1 LLHEDGMKERW
12 LVFCLLGLGTT
23 AIAEAD
29 VFGVFVGSTP
39 ADRALL
45 EPLGV
50 PANAEIERV
59 QWKLTLHRDPARYE
73 LQYEYGAG
81 TKGVREGVWNVRRGI
96 KSDPRAIVY
105 ELRGAFAL
113 AQVDVNLIQVL
124 DEDFSYRIGNG
135 GWSFTLNRSDQTEP
149 RVDEKAARNVPDMSY
164 PISSLA
170 TGPDVHAVFDGR
182 TPCQGIAQQL
192 KVRVPRG
199 CSKAKWRLTLY
210 RDPATR
216 APTRYKVEGSL
227 FTGGARE
234 GTWKIVRGLG
244 EDSDAL
250 VYRLDATAT
259 QPELLLLKGDEN
271 VLFILNE
278 ARDPRVGHA
287 EFSYTLDRTRPVS

>member
-1 LLHEDGMKERW
+1 MKRRLAAFVLLA
-12 LVFCLLGLGTT
+12 LAASAT
-23 AIAEAD
+23 AHAD

-39 ADRALL
+39 PDRALL
-45 EPLGV
+45 DPLGV
-50 PANAEIERV
+50 PADAKIEQV
-59 QWKLTLHRDPARYE
+59 QWKLTLHRDPARYQ

-81 TKGVREGVWNVRRGI
+81 AKGEREGDWNVRRGI

-124 DEDFSYRIGNG
+124 DAEGNYRIGNG
-135 GWSFTLNRSDQTEP
+135 GWSFTLNRSELAERP
-149 RVDEKAARNVPDMSY
+149 IAARNVPDMSY
-164 PISSLA
+164 PISPLA
-170 TGPDVHAVFDGR
+170 TGPDVYAVFGGR
-182 TPCQGIAQQL
+182 TPCQGIARQL
-192 KVRVPRG
+192 NVRVPRG
-199 CSKAKWRLTLY
+199 CAKAKWRLTLY

-234 GTWKIVRGLG
+234 GKWAILRGLG

-250 VYRLDATAT
+250 VYRLDATDT
-259 QPELLLLKGDEN
+259 QPELLLLKGDDN

-278 ARDPRVGHA
+278 DRHPRVGHA
-287 EFSYTLDRTRPVS
+287 ELSYTLDRTPVS

>member
-1 LLHEDGMKERW
+1 MKGWSTAW
-12 LVFCLLGLGTT
+12 LLLGMGWS
-23 AIAEAD
+23 AVAQAD

-39 ADRALL
+39 PERALL
-45 EPLGV
+45 DPLDV
-50 PANAEIERV
+50 PADAKLEQV

-81 TKGVREGVWNVRRGI
+81 TKGMREGVWNVRRGI

-113 AQVDVNLIQVL
+113 AQVDVNLLQVL

-135 GWSFTLNRSDQTEP
+135 GWSFTLNRSEQAEQL
-149 RVDEKAARNVPDMSY
+149 VDGKAARNVPDMSY
-164 PISSLA
+164 PISPLP
-170 TGPDVHAVFDGR
+170 TGPDVYAVFGGR
-182 TPCQGIAQQL
+182 TPCQGIARQL
-192 KVRVPRG
+192 NVRVPRG

-287 EFSYTLDRTRPVS
+287 QFSYTLDRAKPVS

>member
-1 LLHEDGMKERW
+1 VRDSA
-12 LVFCLLGLGTT
+12 LVAAVFVLALG
-23 AIAEAD
+23 ANAVAQAD

-39 ADRALL
+39 PDRALL
-45 EPLGV
+45 DPLGV
-50 PANAEIERV
+50 PADAKIERV
-59 QWKLTLHRDPARYE
+59 RWKVTLQRDPARYE
-73 LQYEYGAG
+73 LQYEYGASA
-81 TKGVREGVWNVRRGI
+81 KGVREGEWNVRRGI

-105 ELRGAFAL
+105 DLRGAFAL

-124 DEDFSYRIGNG
+124 DDDGNYRIGNG
-135 GWSFTLNRSDQTEP
+135 GWSFTLNRSDHAEEL
-149 RVDEKAARNVPDMSY
+149 VDEEAARTVPDMSY
-164 PISSLA
+164 PVSSLS
-170 TGPDVHAVFDGR
+170 TGPDVYAVFGGR
-182 TPCQGIAQQL
+182 TPCQGIARQL
-192 KVRVPRG
+192 NVRVPRG

-216 APTRYKVEGSL
+216 VPTRYKVEGSL

-234 GTWKIVRGLG
+234 GSWKIVRGLG

-271 VLFILNE
+271 VLFMLNE

-287 EFSYTLDRTRPVS
+287 EFSYTLDRTALRTPG